1 MIFNKSHRIYFK
13 IFSSPASPGPKKSLL
28 QFFCAISVPS
38 WLAMADSDK
47 LVPWQLYYCIAGLVW
62 YLAGTV
68 YCKKNC
74 TMKYDFLRR
83 VLQKLKGCEKNKKSL
98 YFRLKNYPNKSIFKD
113 NLIFTDHLNKAVV
126 FFAVEIF
133 PKKDAV
139 QKTRCF
145 TYRTTP
151 VKNAWFRLKNQWK
164 SI

>member
-1 MIFNKSHRIYFK
+1 
-13 IFSSPASPGPKKSLL
+13 
-28 QFFCAISVPS
+28 
-38 WLAMADSDK
+38 
-47 LVPWQLYYCIAGLVW
+47 
-62 YLAGTV
+62 
-68 YCKKNC
+68 
-74 TMKYDFLRR
+74 MKYDFLRR

-151 VKNAWFRLKNQWK
+151 DIHIFLKIN
-164 SI
+164 SIIYRELTG

>member
-1 MIFNKSHRIYFK
+1 M
-13 IFSSPASPGPKKSLL
+13 
-28 QFFCAISVPS
+28 Q
-38 WLAMADSDK
+38 
-47 LVPWQLYYCIAGLVW
+47 
-62 YLAGTV
+62 
-68 YCKKNC
+68 
-74 TMKYDFLRR
+74 YDFSRR

-151 VKNAWFRLKNQWK
+151 GKYPTKEHQRAMVFKIKKAT
-164 SI
+164 